1 MEVDRN
7 GFVVGPSV
15 ASSLPEWQLTQMKQ
29 EQRLQKWRSML
40 GKLYL
45 SIIVLCTSSSLERI
59 GPHNQGL
66 HRSGKLWILQAQ
78 GHLTGSNTPPS
89 MQPR

>member
-15 ASSLPEWQLTQMKQ
+15 ASSLPEWQLSQMKQ

-45 SIIVLCTSSSLERI
+45 FHYGAVHVLKLRAD
-59 GPHNQGL
+59 GP
-66 HRSGKLWILQAQ
+66 S
-78 GHLTGSNTPPS
+78 
-89 MQPR
+89 QPRFAQCKASVEFCRHRDI

>member
-7 GFVVGPSV
+7 GFVVGPAV
-15 ASSLPEWQLTQMKQ
+15 ASSLPEWQLSQMKQ

-40 GKLYL
+40 GRL
-45 SIIVLCTSSSLERI
+45 SVSTLSLCTTSKRVVCHSQACSMM
-59 GPHNQGL
+59 
-66 HRSGKLWILQAQ
+66 LWCENAQEQ
-78 GHLTGSNTPPS
+78 GHLTGSSTPPS